1 MNIVLLGPPGSGK
14 GTQAQLLVEAFN
26 IPQISTGDILRAA
39 VAAQTELGKQAK
51 SYMNKGEL
59 VPDALVV
66 RIVEERLKEPDCAR
80 GFILDGFPRTVAQ
93 AEALD
98 KLPCTI
104 NAALNVVVDNAEL
117 IKRLTGRRTCRTCG
131 AMYHIYFGP
140 PRQDGVCDKC
150 NGELYQRD
158 DDREETIQNRLTV
171 YAEQT
176 NPLIQWYQKKNILHT
191 INGIGSVQEIFDRIV
206 GALRITGLI
215 A

>member
-104 NAALNVVVDNAEL
+104 HAALNVVVDNAEL

-206 GALRITGLI
+206 GALRTTGLI